1 MVTLNTATTLKN
13 STSIAIGGF
22 DGMHRGH
29 QELFSRLDTNS
40 TIVVIDNS
48 YACLTPNEIR
58 KKHTSF
64 DLKFYKLDKIK
75 HLNAKEF
82 LKLLKTD
89 FPKLKK
95 IVVGYDFHFGKD
107 RAYSATYL
115 KEIFDGEVVIVDE
128 VKIDGISV
136 HSRYIRE
143 LISKGDI
150 KQANKLLG
158 YNYTIYGELIRGQGL
173 GSKELVA
180 TINLE
185 AKEFCLPKEEVY
197 ASLTRVDGSEHLYPS
212 VSFVGHRVSTDG
224 SFAIESHIL
233 DTKVSCTQNAS
244 ISFIDFLRDNK
255 KFENLKELKEAIY
268 HDINQAKTVLK
279 QLSF

>member
-29 QELFSRLDTNS
+29 QELFSRLDKNGV
-40 TIVVIDNS
+40 IVVIENNKS
-48 YACLTPNEIR
+48 SLTPNGYR
-58 KKHTSF
+58 KEHTNFAIEFLQLS
-64 DLKFYKLDKIK
+64 KIK
-75 HLNAKEF
+75 HLDAKGF
-82 LKLLKTD
+82 LELLHVK
-89 FPKLKK
+89 FPNLQK
-95 IVVGYDFHFGKD
+95 IVVGYDFYFGKD
-107 RAYSATYL
+107 RAYSASYL

-136 HSRYIRE
+136 HSRFIRG

-158 YNYTIYGELIRGQGL
+158 YNYTIYGELIKGQGL

-180 TINLE
+180 TINIE
-185 AKEFCLPKEEVY
+185 AKEFCLPKEGVY

-233 DTKVSCTQNAS
+233 DTKVSCIKKAS

-279 QLSF
+279 RLSL